1 MELNYF
7 DLIAGSII
15 LLLGLKGI
23 INGLFKELFG
33 LIGIV
38 GGVFIASRLSESVGK
53 TLSDMIFH
61 FDNSAAINFTGF
73 LVVLAAFWVAMIA
86 VGHLLKKLSA
96 LSGLGMLDRILG
108 FVFGAGKFF
117 FILSIIAYALYNVK
131 TIRVNIEKPLKNSI
145 LFPIMIET
153 GSYIMKIDP
162 VDYVQKVQKK
172 QEELQNELKEQL
184 DKQVKAKIEE
194 NTKEIKNDIQK
205 KIQESTNGE

>member
-1 MELNYF
+1 MEFNYF

-96 LSGLGMLDRILG
+96 LSGLRMLDRILG

-162 VDYVQKVQKK
+162 VNYVQKVQKK

>member
-38 GGVFIASRLSESVGK
+38 GGVFIASRLSESVGR

-61 FDNSAAINFTGF
+61 FGNSAAINFTGF
-73 LVVLAAFWVAMIA
+73 LVVLSAFWIAMIA

-96 LSGLGMLDRILG
+96 LSGLGMIDRIFG
-108 FVFGAGKFF
+108 FIFGAGKFF
-117 FILSIIAYALYNVK
+117 FIISIIAYALYNVK

-162 VDYVQKVQKK
+162 VDYAHKVEEK
-172 QEELQNELKEQL
+172 QNELQNEIKEQL
-184 DKQVKAKIEE
+184 DEHIKKQIEE
-194 NTKEIKNDIQK
+194 NSKEIKEHIQK
-205 KIQESTNGE
+205 KIQDTTAGE

>member
-38 GGVFIASRLSESVGK
+38 GGVFVASRLSESVGK
-53 TLSDMIFH
+53 RLSDMIFH

-73 LVVLAAFWVAMIA
+73 LVVLAAFWIAMVI

-96 LSGLGMLDRILG
+96 LSGLGVIDRIFG
-108 FVFGAGKFF
+108 FIFGAGKFF

-145 LFPIMIET
+145 LFPVMLET

-172 QEELQNELKEQL
+172 QDELQDELKEQL
-184 DKQVKAKIEE
+184 DQQVKKRIEE
-194 NTKEIKNDIQK
+194 NSKELKENIQK
-205 KIQESTNGE
+205 KIQDSVSGE

>member
-73 LVVLAAFWVAMIA
+73 LVVLAAFWIAMIA

-162 VDYVQKVQKK
+162 VDYVEKVKAK
-172 QEELQNELKEQL
+172 QDELQNELKEQL
-184 DKQVKAKIEE
+184 DKHVKEQIEE
-194 NTKEIKNDIQK
+194 NSEEIKEQIQK
-205 KIQESTNGE
+205 KIQQSTSGE